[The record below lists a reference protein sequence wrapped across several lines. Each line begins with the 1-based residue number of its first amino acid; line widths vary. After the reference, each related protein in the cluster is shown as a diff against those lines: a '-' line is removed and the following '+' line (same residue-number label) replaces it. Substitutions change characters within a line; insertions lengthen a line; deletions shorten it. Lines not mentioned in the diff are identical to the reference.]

1 MAHPAMQVLVGLLV
15 LLPVLIV
22 LIVLMATAAIG
33 RALQAI
39 RVSAKPMLQWLLTLT
54 TALAA
59 LLGVAIIGGCA
70 DLPRT
75 VETRIDDYGNLA
87 VLECV
92 GECIYLEFD
101 AIVPAGAQ

>member
-1 MAHPAMQVLVGLLV
+1 MAHPATQVLVGLLV

-22 LIVLMATAAIG
+22 LVTTAAIG

-39 RVSAKPMLQWLLTLT
+39 RVYAKPAAKWALTLV
-54 TALAA
+54 TALAS
-59 LLGVAIIGGCA
+59 LIGVALIGGCA

-92 GECIYLEFD
+92 GKCLYLEFD